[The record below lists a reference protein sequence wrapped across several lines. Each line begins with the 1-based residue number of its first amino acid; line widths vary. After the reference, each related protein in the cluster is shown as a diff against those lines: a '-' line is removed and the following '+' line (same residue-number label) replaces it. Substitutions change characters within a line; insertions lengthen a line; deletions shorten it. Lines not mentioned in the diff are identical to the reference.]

1 MDAMADLKRADEL
14 MELDFP
20 REKKSVLFPD
30 SRMAVL
36 RKGKMTLFADSMEWL
51 GGHQH
56 VGRPQI
62 LLYYGDDPVIVDSGC
77 CSYDRWEFYL
87 AVNTNKMHNVLWCP
101 DFEDKKCSIDPQITC
116 FDAEKGVIRLETKV
130 AYEGKSYVW
139 SRTLTMDGHKLII
152 DDTAESEEEL
162 RWASRLFFRQNDTH
176 MENKNSFLQL
186 TEDYLMKMTTDTP
199 IETELVPVMNDTNK
213 IDYAV
218 VPQSTGTGKRFAMH
232 TEIEFTDR

>member
-1 MDAMADLKRADEL
+1 LTKTVVEA
-14 MELDFP
+14 
-20 REKKSVLFPD
+20 FPD

-62 LLYYGDDPVIVDSGC
+62 LLYYGNAPVIVDSGC

-87 AVNTNKMHNVLWCP
+87 ALNANRMHNVLWSP
-101 DFEDKKCSIDPQITC
+101 DFEDKKCAIDPQIKR
-116 FDAEKGVIRLETKV
+116 FDAENGVIELETKV
-130 AYEGKSYVW
+130 SYEGKSYVW
-139 SRTLTMDGHKLII
+139 NRTLTMDGYRLTI
-152 DDTAESEEEL
+152 DDTAESADIL

-176 MENKNSFLQL
+176 VENANTILQL
-186 TEDYLMKMTTDTP
+186 TDEYCMKLTTDAK
-199 IETELVPVMNDTNK
+199 IETELVPVMNDYNK

-218 VPQSTGTGKRFAMH
+218 VVQTGSAGNRFTMH